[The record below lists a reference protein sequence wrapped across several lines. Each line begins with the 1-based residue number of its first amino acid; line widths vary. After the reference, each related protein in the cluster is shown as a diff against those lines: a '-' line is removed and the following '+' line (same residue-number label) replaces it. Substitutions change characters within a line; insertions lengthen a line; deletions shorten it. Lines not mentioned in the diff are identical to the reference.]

1 MASDLILDLIV
12 VSIKVTAIHVDETS
26 FVGKIVMKSTIYL
39 ELGMQEICN
48 TSKIK
53 IYAQLEIL
61 LNPIKIKHGTNFRDR
76 CIISEFTIYVNG
88 TRK

>member
-39 ELGMQEICN
+39 ELRMQDICK
-48 TSKIK
+48 SKFMH
-53 IYAQLEIL
+53 
-61 LNPIKIKHGTNFRDR
+61 N
-76 CIISEFTIYVNG
+76 
-88 TRK
+88 